1 MTFSFLPSIQ
11 NREGGGTEQAAGRG
25 RRRSCAQRR
34 SGDGEKWRE
43 GRGDSTPLPT
53 LGCDGVQR
61 WIGGGGRREVVPAM
75 GGGAGELKRESKV
88 VAKVRGGAG
97 NVADPFIAAVWR

>member
-1 MTFSFLPSIQ
+1 
-11 NREGGGTEQAAGRG
+11 
-25 RRRSCAQRR
+25 
-34 SGDGEKWRE
+34 
-43 GRGDSTPLPT
+43 

-88 VAKVRGGAG
+88 VAKVRGGVG

>member
-1 MTFSFLPSIQ
+1 MTFSFLPLIQ
-11 NREGGGTEQAAGRG
+11 NREGGGDRAGG
-25 RRRSCAQRR
+25 RQGAPAVLCTATV
-34 SGDGEKWRE
+34 GGWGKWRE